1 MAGRIEDISV
11 KRRPQRAS
19 VRAPAKPEYVAGVA
33 TSDPLSAG
41 TGIGSRLLYAATT
54 DLLRAADESA
64 VLTAAVRYA
73 AQLLSTHIAFVM
85 LLDQGTQILKL
96 EASVGHRTPTFT
108 TIVRPVQAIT
118 AVGTGRPMQSSDFL
132 NDSRLDHD
140 PSTDD
145 ILRKEGMR
153 TVLAVPLHA
162 KDRMLG
168 ALYVGHREPRHFP
181 ASEVDSFLSLAD
193 QVSAALI
200 RVQAHAELASHFEH
214 ATRQWH
220 QAEAE
225 RSLLARA
232 DEIRHAVLA
241 RTREQEGVIAVT
253 VALSECLNRPLLVTD
268 WKLAPVVQA
277 FGKAPPNTIR
287 SPASLLNRAE
297 SRDAVAACTE
307 THGPVRAGRDWRVA
321 PIEAGRNLLGYLWV
335 GPSAEDDET
344 ALIDLVIDRM
354 IPIVALEL
362 LTKGD
367 SERRQRGDFIYELLA
382 ERPPD
387 FSVLEARAA
396 NFWSHYGEAHRP
408 LILSISGADEQW
420 GSRLEVARRLVAAA
434 RPNDFAT
441 IYGRHLVLLV
451 TPASRHHMES
461 ALSDITHL
469 LERNH
474 LTATAVVGGAC
485 RDLRESRE
493 GTLAALRLH
502 DLLGTNGV
510 LWAEGLEAL
519 TQLFDPAQR
528 DRLQALCRTAL
539 APLGR
544 RDGLMDALHAYY
556 EAGGNKADAARRL
569 SLHVNTL
576 RQRLECA
583 EQLLGGSVDDSI
595 RAVPL
600 RLALLVRQVAP
611 TSQKALP

>member
-1 MAGRIEDISV
+1 MAGRIDDVSV
-11 KRRPQRAS
+11 KRRPLRTS
-19 VRAPAKPEYVAGVA
+19 VRAPVKPEYVAGVA
-33 TSDPLSAG
+33 RSETLSTG
-41 TGIGSRLLYAATT
+41 TTIGNRFLYAAATE
-54 DLLRAADESA
+54 LLRAADESA
-64 VLTAAVRYA
+64 VLSTAVRYA

-85 LLDQGTQILKL
+85 LLDQGAKILKL

-118 AVGTGRPMQSSDFL
+118 AVGTGKPMQSSDFL

-181 ASEVDSFLSLAD
+181 AAEVDSFLGLAD
-193 QVSAALI
+193 QVSAALV
-200 RVQAHAELASHFEH
+200 RVQAHAELASRFDH
-214 ATRQWH
+214 ATRQWQ

-225 RSLLARA
+225 RSLLTRA
-232 DEIRHAVLA
+232 EEIRHAVMT
-241 RTREQEGVIAVT
+241 RIREQEGVIAVT

-277 FGKAPPNTIR
+277 LGKGPANAIK
-287 SPASLLNRAE
+287 SPMSLLNRPE
-297 SRDAVAACTE
+297 SREAVAACTE
-307 THGPVRAGRDWRVA
+307 THGPVGAGKDWRVA

-335 GPSAEDDET
+335 GPSGEHDES

-362 LTKGD
+362 LTQGD

-396 NFWSHYGEAHRP
+396 NFWSHYAEPHRP

-451 TPASRHHMES
+451 TPTTRHHVD
-461 ALSDITHL
+461 AVLADITQL
-469 LERNH
+469 LERNR
-474 LTATAVVGGAC
+474 LTATAVVGRAC

-519 TQLFDPAQR
+519 TQLFEPAQR
-528 DRLQALCRTAL
+528 DRLEALCRTAL
-539 APLGR
+539 APFGR
-544 RDGLMDALHAYY
+544 REGLMDALHAYY
-556 EAGGNKADAARRL
+556 EAGGNKAHAARRL

-576 RQRLECA
+576 RQRLERA

-611 TSQKALP
+611 IS